1 MWKELNIVCAE
12 YYVDWI
18 INIRKS
24 YWDGANIGI
33 NDGRYQS
40 EFDYVRSLEPQGM
53 IFGGEIY
60 SGWLTHWQEDEMQVK
75 STGVAEEAYGFLVK
89 HNHSFS
95 MYMAHGG
102 TNFAL
107 TAGAN
112 AAYREDRGFGG
123 HVTSYDYDAPIN

>member
-1 MWKELNIVCAE
+1 
-12 YYVDWI
+12 
-18 INIRKS
+18 
-24 YWDGANIGI
+24 
-33 NDGRYQS
+33 
-40 EFDYVRSLEPQGM
+40 M

-75 STGVAEEAYGFLVK
+75 SAGVAEEAYGFLVK

-107 TAGAN
+107 TGASA
-112 AAYREDRGFGG
+112 AAYMEDRDLEAMW
-123 HVTSYDYDAPIN
+123 HHRTMMLRSINKEVPLPNTTNSETDILRCGVVGPSHSLAFPHDHHPFLSTYSQMVPPSVSG